1 MNYRD
6 TNNHN
11 YRSLL
16 NYASPITRQ
25 LFPAILV
32 FGFLSLIQNLT
43 TKEVFLSGIAEFMAS
58 FSLPFSLALSIF
70 FCGLT
75 LIFKNTNAFLVNII
89 QKLTAYWSTFSISL
103 SAATLGIVA
112 GLFIPFICTNG
123 IWPSIAFLCIRLMT
137 GMIYGGLA
145 HHIAILA
152 FTANLE
158 NFEKYRNWFGLAFS
172 VLGIALGLAAV
183 ETQWSKLNGF

>member
-58 FSLPFSLALSIF
+58 FTLPFSLALSIF

-75 LIFKNTNAFLVNII
+75 LIFKNTNAFLVNIT

-123 IWPSIAFLCIRLMT
+123 IWPSIAFLCIGLMT

>member
-16 NYASPITRQ
+16 NYANPITRQ

-32 FGFLSLIQNLT
+32 FGFLSLIPNLT
-43 TKEVFLSGIAEFMAS
+43 TEEVFLSGIAEFIAS
-58 FSLPFSLALSIF
+58 FSLPFSLALSVF

-75 LIFKNTNAFLVNII
+75 LMFKNTNAFLANII

-112 GLFIPFICTNG
+112 GLFFPFIYANG
-123 IWPSIAFLCIRLMT
+123 ILASMVFLCIGLMVGIT
-137 GMIYGGLA
+137 YGCLA
-145 HHIAILA
+145 HHLAILA
-152 FTANLE
+152 FTTNLE
-158 NFEKYRNWFGLAFS
+158 NVEKYKSWFGLAFS
-172 VLGIALGLAAV
+172 VLGIALGFAAV

>member
-58 FSLPFSLALSIF
+58 FTLPFSLALSIF

-75 LIFKNTNAFLVNII
+75 LIFKNTNAFLVNIT

-123 IWPSIAFLCIRLMT
+123 IWASIAFLCIGLMT

>member
-75 LIFKNTNAFLVNII
+75 LIFKNTNAFLVNIT

-123 IWPSIAFLCIRLMT
+123 IWASIAFLCIGLMT

-152 FTANLE
+152 FTANL
-158 NFEKYRNWFGLAFS
+158 EKYRNWFGLAFS

>member
-123 IWPSIAFLCIRLMT
+123 IWPSIAFLCIGLMT